1 MKLTDQQK
9 QTMESWVNEGLG
21 LSEIQKKM
29 ANELDL
35 TMTYLDVRF
44 LIIDLG
50 LELQEEESSK
60 PSEDIDSAP
69 SSEETATD
77 DAVEKK
83 LPKPDDALSGKVSIE
98 VDRLM
103 KPGALVSGNVTFS
116 DGETSSWMLDQLG
129 RLALQPTTPDYKP
142 SEEDIEAF
150 QDSLRDE
157 LEKKGM
163 A

>member
-1 MKLTDQQK
+1 MELTDQQK
-9 QTMESWVNEGLG
+9 QTIESWVNEGLG

-35 TMTYLDVRF
+35 TMTYMDVRF

-60 PSEDIDSAP
+60 QSENIDNAP
-69 SSEETATD
+69 SSKETATD
-77 DAVEKK
+77 EKIEK
-83 LPKPDDALSGKVSIE
+83 ELPKPDDPLPGKVSIE
-98 VDRLM
+98 VDRIM

-116 DGETSSWMLDQLG
+116 DGEKSSWMLDQLG
-129 RLALQPTTPDYKP
+129 RLALQPAKEDYKP

-157 LEKKGM
+157 LAKKGM